1 MDKVSALM
9 DGELDEHEARQVVL
23 GLKDAGA
30 ARESWAAYHVIGDV
44 LRGESLP
51 AFDVSGRV
59 AAAVAGEPAILA
71 PRRPARMNRP
81 LTYAL
86 SAAASVSAMAV
97 VGWMAFSGNPST
109 LPLEIARNAPVVQQA
124 PETQLVSTPR
134 WANER
139 LPAGASGRVPR
150 QPPAWRCPV
159 HPHHFHRSGGRTLM
173 RSNRATVRRD

>member
-9 DGELDEHEARQVVL
+9 DGELDEHEARRVVL
-23 GLKDAGA
+23 GLKDAGE
-30 ARESWAAYHVIGDV
+30 ARESWATYHTIGDV

-59 AAAVAGEPAILA
+59 AAAVADEPAILA

-109 LPLEIARNAPVVQQA
+109 LPLEIARNAPVVQKI
-124 PETQLVSTPR
+124 PEAQLVSTPSDGQMNDYLL
-134 WANER
+134 AHQGVSPGNR
-139 LPAGASGRVPR
+139 LHGVAPYIRTISIDPAAGR
-150 QPPAWRCPV
+150 
-159 HPHHFHRSGGRTLM
+159 
-173 RSNRATVRRD
+173 